1 MSLSTGKTTAGTAG
15 KIELETGQGVGGSG
29 GNVEVSVGAGDFG
42 DGGEI
47 KLTPRPLSR
56 EASSEIS
63 WPETGKTGRKK
74 ERKKL
79 KRKKETEKKVENER
93 ETCNR
98 AADRRNGRGKRSICV
113 KILILI
119 FFFLGEEARRENA
132 VHRLLGE
139 GIEEIVTAG
148 ITGE

>member
-1 MSLSTGKTTAGTAG
+1 MLEKQRKKVNETEK
-15 KIELETGQGVGGSG
+15 KLET
-29 GNVEVSVGAGDFG
+29 E
-42 DGGEI
+42 
-47 KLTPRPLSR
+47 
-56 EASSEIS
+56 
-63 WPETGKTGRKK
+63 KK
-74 ERKKL
+74 ERKNGEAAD
-79 KRKKETEKKVENER
+79 RRHQVENER